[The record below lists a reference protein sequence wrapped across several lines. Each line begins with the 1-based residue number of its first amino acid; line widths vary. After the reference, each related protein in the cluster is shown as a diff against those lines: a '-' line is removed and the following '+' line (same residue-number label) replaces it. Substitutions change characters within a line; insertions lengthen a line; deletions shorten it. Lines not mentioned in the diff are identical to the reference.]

1 MKTKKSSPVSM
12 VISLILAFGLILLL
26 NRAGSIEYRFE
37 DTSFT
42 VHTNV
47 WGDKT
52 VSYDEIES
60 TELRDSFDA
69 GKRVS
74 GYGTTRLS
82 IGKFRNEEFG
92 GYEIYAFE
100 NSETVL
106 VLHLQDGNVLV
117 LSGEDN
123 AATEELYKRIENRP
137 CSVQ

>member
-1 MKTKKSSPVSM
+1 MKTKQSSPASVL
-12 VISLILAFGLILLL
+12 ISLVLALGLILLL
-26 NRAGSIEYRFE
+26 NRAGKIEFQFE

-42 VHTNV
+42 AHTNV

-60 TELRDSFDA
+60 TELRDEFDA

-100 NSETVL
+100 NSETVV
-106 VLHLQDGNVLV
+106 VLHLQDGKVLV

-123 AATEELYKRIENRP
+123 AATVELYKRIENRP
-137 CSVQ
+137 SSVQ